1 MNPSVVNLFRLQRKF
16 EKYLSES
23 WPWLNAKTSVFTSES
38 EYRFGA
44 DYDEILRTDAGII
57 VDKFFWPKKVLTQS
71 EYQEC
76 LDLTKNM
83 VLTAWG
89 RLYTHLSTSEKS
101 RDMSYCDQKYDEF
114 LKALNKWMPAGC
126 PGPKEYIGRWARDLG
141 KDKEIFDFL
150 YARREGM
157 TIRDFL
163 TELFKYKRV
172 QLHAMKAGHDINSF
186 ESMLKF
192 MPEEHQKAY
201 AELVAEEESYKRR
214 VADYNAKVEAYNQR
228 KAERERIEKENAQVY
243 TRTVERTVEADEAPE
258 APAEAPSE
266 QEEQLD
272 EQPEESKSAS
282 SKVLEQAG
290 NALGKA
296 ADFAG
301 KMLGGITVYAE
312 ESPEG
317 ESEQPESV
325 PPADDKNNAALE
337 GLVKVMKPVAVC
349 GIITGAL
356 AVSVAHPTTTP
367 LMAVGAKVAVD
378 AVLSFEVKKPN
389 DGAKTDDAE
398 VEQLPATE
406 EASEQATVPEVL
418 EEEVHAHLLKEMPDG
433 LPLPNVPRKPN
444 WWEIGWR
451 RLMGRSINDTI
462 WDRWFPPEPSN
473 YAGGVR
479 PCSEPAGL
487 GEVNDE
493 ELNRLDW
500 ELERG
505 FNEGLQSEK
514 DFMDGVRVGFLKNM
528 TKLPFNLA
536 GFVLNSR
543 EVQDMPDKLESSDV
557 EDEGAYLGG
566 KITADVMTT
575 VLGIIGVVSGVG
587 QMVTG
592 LAGDV
597 GGGALCASGV
607 GIPAGVA
614 VVAGSTTLVVA
625 GAAEVA
631 ASASLVYSSVS
642 NLGRDVDELKKAK
655 EKAEK
660 EKQNSETAKEFEER
674 ISKLDPNDRSVA
686 IKEKSK
692 QVAKDRGLEK
702 DRKLSKRYN
711 RDIYQDPN
719 TKEYYSLD
727 ERHGRFEHLNKRG
740 KHLEEVNFDFIRTK
754 PADPSGGHDINV
766 K

>member
-1 MNPSVVNLFRLQRKF
+1 M
-16 EKYLSES
+16 
-23 WPWLNAKTSVFTSES
+23 
-38 EYRFGA
+38 
-44 DYDEILRTDAGII
+44 
-57 VDKFFWPKKVLTQS
+57 
-71 EYQEC
+71 
-76 LDLTKNM
+76 
-83 VLTAWG
+83 
-89 RLYTHLSTSEKS
+89 
-101 RDMSYCDQKYDEF
+101 
-114 LKALNKWMPAGC
+114 
-126 PGPKEYIGRWARDLG
+126 
-141 KDKEIFDFL
+141 
-150 YARREGM
+150 
-157 TIRDFL
+157 
-163 TELFKYKRV
+163 
-172 QLHAMKAGHDINSF
+172 
-186 ESMLKF
+186 
-192 MPEEHQKAY
+192 
-201 AELVAEEESYKRR
+201 
-214 VADYNAKVEAYNQR
+214 
-228 KAERERIEKENAQVY
+228 
-243 TRTVERTVEADEAPE
+243 
-258 APAEAPSE
+258 PAEAPSE

-272 EQPEESKSAS
+272 EQPEENKSAS

-290 NALGKA
+290 SALGKA

-317 ESEQPESV
+317 ESEQPESAP

-378 AVLSFEVKKPN
+378 AVLSFEVNKPN
-389 DGAKTDDAE
+389 HDANTDGAE

-406 EASEQATVPEVL
+406 EAGEQATVPEEL
-418 EEEVHAHLLKEMPDG
+418 EEDSNAHLLKEMPDG

-451 RLMGRSINDTI
+451 RLLGRSVNDTI
-462 WDRWFPPEPSN
+462 WDRWYPPEASN
-473 YAGGVR
+473 YVGQVR
-479 PCSEPAGL
+479 TCSEPAGL

-500 ELERG
+500 ELEKG
-505 FNEGLQSEK
+505 FNEALQSEK
-514 DFMDGVRVGFLKNM
+514 DFTDGVRVGFLKNM

-543 EVQDMPDKLESSDV
+543 EVQDMPEKLESSDV
-557 EDEGAYLGG
+557 EDEGAYVGG
-566 KITADVMTT
+566 KITADVVTT
-575 VLGIIGVVSGVG
+575 VLGIIGIVSGVG

-642 NLGRDVDELKKAK
+642 NLGRDVDELNKSK
-655 EKAEK
+655 EKVNPEDSMVDENALEQHIEK
-660 EKQNSETAKEFEER
+660 FWEEPVECNGTKVYKR
-674 ISKLDPNDRSVA
+674 TDLIDPNLVDKQGMTNLQRMQLGKAPKGPDGKSMELHHMIQSDNSA
-686 IKEKSK
+686 IAEVTRTFHQRNKRVIHINPSTTPSGINRAEFNKWRTAYWK
-692 QVAKDRGLEK
+692 LRAKD
-702 DRKLSKRYN
+702 
-711 RDIYQDPN
+711 
-719 TKEYYSLD
+719 
-727 ERHGRFEHLNKRG
+727 FM
-740 KHLEEVNFDFIRTK
+740 
-754 PADPSGGHDINV
+754 
-766 K
+766 